1 MEEQEVKTETTTT
14 AAQPAEKPAQT
25 ENKVNFS
32 LSTKV
37 LLVLFAF
44 VAMFLLAVTKIV
56 ATFIMGN
63 VFVGIMS
70 IFIYLTALAGAAIN
84 FAKAPKPGAEFWISV
99 GAFVIAIFVL

>member
-1 MEEQEVKTETTTT
+1 MEEQEVKT
-14 AAQPAEKPAQT
+14 EKPAQT

-56 ATFIMGN
+56 VAFILGN

-70 IFIYLTALAGAAIN
+70 IFIYLTALAGAAIS
-84 FAKAPKPGAEFWISV
+84 FVKAQKLGVEFWISV
-99 GAFVIAIFVL
+99 GAFVIAINVL

>member
-1 MEEQEVKTETTTT
+1 MEEQEVKT
-14 AAQPAEKPAQT
+14 EKPAQT

-56 ATFIMGN
+56 VAFILGN

-84 FAKAPKPGAEFWISV
+84 FVKAQKPGVEFWISV
-99 GAFVIAIFVL
+99 GAFVIAINVL